1 MQLRLA
7 FNKPNW
13 NVGCQYRR
21 KHVIFLL
28 VAGALYMQRQ
38 RTISAWLSGGT
49 RETPAQRHIGH
60 IHLVTS
66 WRTCDTRHRPQMW
79 QAQRART
86 VSLRGS
92 VAPHLARDLL
102 ALFSFISV
110 VVREQIRDKGQRK
123 IALVFAA
130 GVGKK
135 LINHAKTSHEDSD

>member
-1 MQLRLA
+1 MH
-7 FNKPNW
+7 
-13 NVGCQYRR
+13 CQYRR
-21 KHVIFLL
+21 KRVIFLL
-28 VAGALYMQRQ
+28 VAGALHMHRQ

-92 VAPHLARDLL
+92 VAPHLARDLRL
-102 ALFSFISV
+102 PCLHSYSSSYANKLG
-110 VVREQIRDKGQRK
+110 IRVEKDRARLRHARLRSWSRK
-123 IALVFAA
+123 E
-130 GVGKK
+130 
-135 LINHAKTSHEDSD
+135 IN